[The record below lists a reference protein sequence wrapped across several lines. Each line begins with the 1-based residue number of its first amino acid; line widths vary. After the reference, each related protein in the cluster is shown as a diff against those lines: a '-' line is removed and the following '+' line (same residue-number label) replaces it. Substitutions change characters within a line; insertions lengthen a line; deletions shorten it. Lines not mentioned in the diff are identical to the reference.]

1 MLYAAGFLPG
11 HLSSNMST
19 DLETNL
25 ANQPQQPEQNAPR
38 TRPKRRRW
46 LWLLL
51 VAALIFGGYWLLE
64 KRRAKHAS
72 EANPKPA
79 AAAQGV
85 PVQVASARKG
95 DIPVYLN
102 GLGAVTALNTV
113 TVKSRVDGQLIKVA
127 FKEGQFVQ
135 EGDLLAEIDPR
146 PFQVQLA
153 QAEGQ
158 LAHDQAQLENA
169 KIDLDR
175 FRLLYGQDSIPK
187 QQLDTQVSTV
197 AQLEATI
204 KQDQAQIDSA
214 KLQLIYCHITS
225 PISGRV
231 GLRLVDP
238 GNIVHAADT
247 NGLLVITQLQPITVI
262 FSMAE
267 DYLPQIQQQLRR
279 GRRLAVEAFDRAQ
292 QNKIATGDL
301 LTVDN
306 QIDTTT
312 GTVKL
317 KAVYPNKDNSLF
329 PNQFVNARLL
339 VDTEH
344 GATLIPMAAIQRN
357 AQDAFVYL
365 LKPDQTVAMQTIS
378 VGTTDGNVAAVQ
390 GLKPGDSIVVDGFDK
405 LQDGVKVIARN
416 GPDDANRKA
425 DQ

>member
-1 MLYAAGFLPG
+1 M
-11 HLSSNMST
+11 
-19 DLETNL
+19 
-25 ANQPQQPEQNAPR
+25 
-38 TRPKRRRW
+38 
-46 LWLLL
+46 
-51 VAALIFGGYWLLE
+51 
-64 KRRAKHAS
+64 
-72 EANPKPA
+72 
-79 AAAQGV
+79 
-85 PVQVASARKG
+85 
-95 DIPVYLN
+95 
-102 GLGAVTALNTV
+102 
-113 TVKSRVDGQLIKVA
+113 
-127 FKEGQFVQ
+127 
-135 EGDLLAEIDPR
+135 
-146 PFQVQLA
+146 
-153 QAEGQ
+153 
-158 LAHDQAQLENA
+158 AHDQAQLENA

-175 FRLLYGQDSIPK
+175 YRLLYGQDSIPK
-187 QQLDTQVSTV
+187 QQLDTQVATV

-214 KLQLIYCHITS
+214 KLQLVYCHITS

-279 GRRLAVEAFDRAQ
+279 GRRLAVDAFDRAQ
-292 QNKIATGDL
+292 QKKIATGDL

-339 VDTEH
+339 IDTEH

-405 LQDGVKVIARN
+405 LQDGVKVVARN
-416 GPDDANRKA
+416 GPDDANRRV